1 MAIPDPA
8 APAKTLGLQ
17 NISFSSNVMFS
28 FRLRKGF
35 RKYDLGVYDGYIR
48 ISGYEEM
55 PFYRRG
61 EPIPNAPTFYTT
73 PGFGDEFDDSYY
85 LDGMNKK
92 FKGCNNSFKCNR
104 KGIIFK
110 D

>member
-35 RKYDLGVYDGYIR
+35 RKYDWIPVVFSIN
-48 ISGYEEM
+48 ISKYLM
-55 PFYRRG
+55 KPA
-61 EPIPNAPTFYTT
+61 APQTKTSVWR
-73 PGFGDEFDDSYY
+73 E
-85 LDGMNKK
+85 K
-92 FKGCNNSFKCNR
+92 FKSFLTIYKKYAR
-104 KGIIFK
+104 KLLQF
-110 D
+110 